1 MDRPDVLVLGA
12 GGTLGEAWMRG
23 LLGGIAA
30 GADVDFRQCEY
41 FVGTSAG
48 SIVAAAL
55 AAGRAP
61 DAGAKAAQEW
71 AEAVAEAEAE
81 GNVGAG
87 AGGAAGGGFAAG
99 ETAAGEG
106 GGTSGSGE
114 RGGSGEG
121 GAGDFARG
129 LGGRLGGA
137 ARGVGRAGVAAAT
150 PFVPAV
156 LAGTAPVGRLARA
169 AALRGMPRPT
179 RTLPRLTGYRDS
191 LQGTFDGRLRIAVV
205 DRASG
210 RRVMLGAPDA
220 PHAYVSQA
228 VLASCAIPW
237 VFAPVEIAGREYV
250 DGGVWSPTNLDAA
263 PASRGARV
271 LCLIPLAGS
280 NLPGARRA
288 NTAVAAAEAMAVRA
302 RGAEVTTI
310 APDDDCTRA
319 FGPSLMDHRRRD
331 AVAAAGYA
339 QGRRLTGSG

>member
-1 MDRPDVLVLGA
+1 
-12 GGTLGEAWMRG
+12 
-23 LLGGIAA
+23 
-30 GADVDFRQCEY
+30 
-41 FVGTSAG
+41 
-48 SIVAAAL
+48 
-55 AAGRAP
+55 
-61 DAGAKAAQEW
+61 
-71 AEAVAEAEAE
+71 
-81 GNVGAG
+81 
-87 AGGAAGGGFAAG
+87 
-99 ETAAGEG
+99 
-106 GGTSGSGE
+106 
-114 RGGSGEG
+114 
-121 GAGDFARG
+121 
-129 LGGRLGGA
+129 
-137 ARGVGRAGVAAAT
+137 VAAAT

-169 AALRGMPRPT
+169 AALRSIPRPT
-179 RTLPRLTGYRDS
+179 RTLPRLTGYLDS
-191 LQGTFDGRLRIAVV
+191 LRGTFDGRLRIAVV

-263 PASRGARV
+263 PAGRGARV

-288 NTAVAAAEAMAVRA
+288 NTAVAAAEALAIRA

-310 APDDDCTRA
+310 APDEESARA
-319 FGPSLMDHRRRD
+319 FGPSLMDARRRD

-339 QGRRLTGSG
+339 QGRRLTASG